1 VVLVKKVGFGTIRG
15 WAASDWWLPRAS
27 RISRAKPTK
36 NKGRITGCSG
46 TARAGSGLW
55 RPVAAGA
62 SGAGLSVKL
71 PNRIF
76 AVFMPESAPLL
87 LRAARGEQVERPPVW
102 MMRQA
107 GRYMKVYRDL
117 RDRHPGFRER
127 SENPDLSYEI
137 SMQPFHAFEPD
148 GVILFSDIL
157 TPLPGMGIDFDIIE
171 SKGPII
177 EPAIRTQAQVN
188 ALRPLDPAEALP
200 FVGEV
205 LGRLRSSVGNQA
217 AVLGFVGAPWTL
229 AAYAVEGKSSKTYAV
244 IKAMAFREPALL
256 HQLLGHLADSI
267 ATYVRYQI
275 DSGAQVVQLFDSWAG
290 QLSPIDYD
298 VFAAPYQK
306 RVIDQVKATHPDTPL
321 ILYISGSAGVLER
334 MARTGVDIIS
344 LDWTVDM
351 ADGLARL
358 PAHLGVQGNVD
369 PGLLFGTPEGIRE
382 RIFDTVLKASGR
394 RHILNLGH
402 GILPGTPEDNAR
414 VFFETGKAVREL
426 MGAAV

>member
-1 VVLVKKVGFGTIRG
+1 M
-15 WAASDWWLPRAS
+15 
-27 RISRAKPTK
+27 
-36 NKGRITGCSG
+36 SG
-46 TARAGSGLW
+46 T
-55 RPVAAGA
+55 
-62 SGAGLSVKL
+62 
-71 PNRIF
+71 
-76 AVFMPESAPLL
+76 APLL

-137 SMQPFHAFEPD
+137 SMQPFHAFKPD

-157 TPLPGMGIDFDIIE
+157 TPLPGIGIDFDIIE
-171 SKGPII
+171 SRGPII
-177 EPAIRTQAQVN
+177 EPAIRSQAQVD
-188 ALRPLDPAEALP
+188 ALRPLEPAEALP

-205 LGRLRSSVGNQA
+205 LSRLRRDVGNEA

-229 AAYAVEGKSSKTYAV
+229 AAYAVEGKSSKNYAV
-244 IKAMAFREPALL
+244 IKAMAFQEPALL
-256 HQLLGHLADSI
+256 HKLLAHLADSI

-275 DSGAQVVQLFDSWAG
+275 DSGAQVVQMFDSWAG
-290 QLSPIDYD
+290 QLSPVDYD
-298 VFAAPYQK
+298 TFAAPYQK

-351 ADGLARL
+351 AEGLARL
-358 PAHLGVQGNVD
+358 PEHIGVQGNVD
-369 PGLLFGTPEGIRE
+369 PGLLFGTPEAIRA
-382 RIFDTVLKASGR
+382 RIIDCVRKAKGR
-394 RHILNLGH
+394 KHILNLGH

-414 VFFETGKAVREL
+414 VFFETGKAVNEWI
-426 MGAAV
+426 GAGV